1 MRFSIES
8 RGRLLVAECSPD
20 LQEQAATLLKLAAET
35 DARGEGLGPGMVIEF
50 GWAPLKLFAEVDDL
64 VFSEPDYTGEVNET
78 VPSVDHTLRVLA
90 GQTRLLNS
98 LGVEGVAARYDQ
110 GIVLKR
116 GALQLPRVY
125 LLRRIPVSIDD
136 SGWYI
141 APADDLAPPD
151 QGDLDAVHVYELLGV
166 RPALLSVMALP
177 VDYLVIFDGDKI
189 ESAFDNRGAQ
199 LLAIFTYTGPKSTQS
214 R

>member
-1 MRFSIES
+1 MRYSIAS
-8 RGRLLVAECSPD
+8 RGRLLVAECGPD
-20 LQEQAATLLKLAAET
+20 LQEQAAILLKLAAET
-35 DARGEGLGPGMVIEF
+35 DARGEDLSPGMVIEY
-50 GWAPLKLFAEVDDL
+50 GWAPLKLFVEAGDL
-64 VFSEPDYTGEVNET
+64 VFSEPDYTGDVNET

-116 GALQLPRVY
+116 GALGLPRVS
-125 LLRRIPVSIDD
+125 LLRRAPVSADD

-141 APADDLAPPD
+141 GSPDDHAPPD
-151 QGDLDAVHVYELLGV
+151 QGELDAMFVYGLLGV

-189 ESAFDNRGAQ
+189 ESAFDNQGAQ
-199 LLAIFTYTGPKSTQS
+199 LWAILT
-214 R
+214 